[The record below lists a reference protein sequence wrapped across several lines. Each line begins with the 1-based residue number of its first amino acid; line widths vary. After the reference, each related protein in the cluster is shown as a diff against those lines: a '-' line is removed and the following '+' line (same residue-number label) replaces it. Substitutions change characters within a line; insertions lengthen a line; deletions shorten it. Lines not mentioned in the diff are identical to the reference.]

1 MEAYELILRK
11 LAIRDDAYIEFLQS
25 SEEGSLTES
34 TLESK
39 ARSLVRIAALAAI
52 DATTPSYL
60 EAVDSAREGGA
71 SDDEIVGVLI
81 AIIPAVGVPRV
92 VSAAP
97 KLALALGLRRRRGA
111 RALRRLRTAVFTI
124 GTMPVPGGGS
134 FLRRSGI
141 SVEQCRLDWPE
152 SPVGTQ
158 ARLGSAPAGSRTSP
172 AFAEPGQV

>member
-1 MEAYELILRK
+1 MGTPAVEAYELILRK

-34 TLESK
+34 TLEVK

-60 EAVDSAREGGA
+60 EAVESAREGGA

-81 AIIPAVGVPRV
+81 AVIPAVGVPRV

-97 KLALALGLRRRRGA
+97 KLALALVTTSA
-111 RALRRLRTAVFTI
+111 
-124 GTMPVPGGGS
+124 
-134 FLRRSGI
+134 RRS
-141 SVEQCRLDWPE
+141 
-152 SPVGTQ
+152 
-158 ARLGSAPAGSRTSP
+158 SASTAEDAPCCTTGHEAGDLEETWVPS
-172 AFAEPGQV
+172 AIEKAG

>member
-1 MEAYELILRK
+1 MRT
-11 LAIRDDAYIEFLQS
+11 S
-25 SEEGSLTES
+25 SSCSRAEEGSLAES

-97 KLALALGLRRRRGA
+97 KLALAIGYDVGA
-111 RALRRLRTAVFTI
+111 ALERYDR
-124 GTMPVPGGGS
+124 
-134 FLRRSGI
+134 
-141 SVEQCRLDWPE
+141 
-152 SPVGTQ
+152 
-158 ARLGSAPAGSRTSP
+158 
-172 AFAEPGQV
+172 

>member
-1 MEAYELILRK
+1 MATADVEAYELILRK

-34 TLESK
+34 TLEVK

-60 EAVDSAREGGA
+60 EAVESAREGGA

-81 AIIPAVGVPRV
+81 AVIPAVGVPRV

-97 KLALALGLRRRRGA
+97 KLALALGYDVGA
-111 RALRRLRTAVFTI
+111 ALERYD
-124 GTMPVPGGGS
+124 G
-134 FLRRSGI
+134 
-141 SVEQCRLDWPE
+141 
-152 SPVGTQ
+152 
-158 ARLGSAPAGSRTSP
+158 
-172 AFAEPGQV
+172 